1 MSNKNLIS
9 SENIDSAR
17 RLLLNVDRL
26 PTISTTFEKLIQ
38 LMDDDNSSV
47 HELEK
52 IIQLDMVVST
62 RILKLVNSPF
72 YGYSGITSISH
83 SITLLG
89 FNTLRNLALS
99 ALLSNVFNAEQSIGE
114 VSAADF
120 WLHSIGVAYI
130 SKLLAL
136 RTDRG
141 EPEEMFTLGLLHDIG
156 KLMYFKETPDF
167 FSAIIERTQETKK
180 SLNHVETEI
189 GISHAYLGWFL
200 CEKWNFPS
208 KITSVIKDHH
218 HLSDDN
224 RFPYEVAIV
233 NLADY
238 IVHRLEIGKSG
249 NAYPDTPS
257 SAVSLR
263 LKLSKQAWSKIRDNL
278 SDQKEAIVKVS
289 QQLLKT

>member
-1 MSNKNLIS
+1 VTNKNFLS
-9 SENIDSAR
+9 PEYIDSAR

-26 PTISTTFEKLIQ
+26 PTISTTFEKLIE
-38 LMDDDNSSV
+38 LMDDDSSSV

-83 SITLLG
+83 AITLLG

-114 VSAADF
+114 VSASDF
-120 WLHSIGVAYI
+120 WLHSIGVAHI
-130 SKLLAL
+130 SKLLAM
-136 RTDRG
+136 RTNHG
-141 EPEEMFTLGLLHDIG
+141 EPEEIFTLGLLHDIG
-156 KLMYFKETPDF
+156 KLLYFKETPELF
-167 FSAIIERTQETKK
+167 LAMLERTGKTKEA
-180 SLNHVETEI
+180 LNHVENEL
-189 GISHAYLGWFL
+189 GVSHAYLGWFL

-218 HLSDDN
+218 RLSGDN
-224 RFPYEVAIV
+224 QFPEEVAIV

-238 IVHRLEIGKSG
+238 IVHRLDIGKSG
-249 NAYPDTPS
+249 NTYPDAPG
-257 SAVSLR
+257 SAVSQR
-263 LKLSKQAWSKIRDNL
+263 LKLSKQAWSRIRDNL
-278 SDQKEAIVKVS
+278 STQKDAIVKVS
-289 QQLLKT
+289 QQLLKK